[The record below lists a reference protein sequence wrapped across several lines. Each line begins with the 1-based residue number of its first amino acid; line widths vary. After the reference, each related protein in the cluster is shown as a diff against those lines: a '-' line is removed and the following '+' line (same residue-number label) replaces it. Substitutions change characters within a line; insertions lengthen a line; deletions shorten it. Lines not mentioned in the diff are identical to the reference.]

1 MSVPS
6 TSYFLCIVEKDLG
19 VSDCIP
25 CAAAVRALRA
35 RGWVEA
41 GAPPTSS
48 ACLSIAFLPYLLHH
62 SKKKKETLLLSQPPL
77 LHLRPVHS
85 IPALCCSNCIS
96 SSYHT
101 LHTLHFVTFRSTF
114 LSSSHAFPRSVNHI
128 PAIQASAAPLHPAR
142 ISHSS
147 LILFHPFSSNLTFLI
162 YIPSN
167 CIKYPWYTSRS
178 SYSHLLRESITI
190 YLTLDNSPSH
200 AI

>member
-6 TSYFLCIVEKDLG
+6 TCFLCIVEKD
-19 VSDCIP
+19 SWCIRCIP
-25 CAAAVRALRA
+25 CAAVRALRA
-35 RGWVEA
+35 RGWMEA
-41 GAPPTSS
+41 GAPPASNVE
-48 ACLSIAFLPYLLHH
+48 CLPVPRFSTLPITPL
-62 SKKKKETLLLSQPPL
+62 KKKETLLLSQPPL

-101 LHTLHFVTFRSTF
+101 LHILHFVTFRSTL

-147 LILFHPFSSNLTFLI
+147 LILLHPFSSNLTFLI

-190 YLTLDNSPSH
+190 YFTLDNSPSH

>member
-1 MSVPS
+1 MYQRLYP
-6 TSYFLCIVEKDLG
+6 LCG
-19 VSDCIP
+19 
-25 CAAAVRALRA
+25 RRTLRA
-35 RGWVEA
+35 RGLVEA
-41 GAPPTSS
+41 GALPASNVE
-48 ACLSIAFLPYLLHH
+48 CLPVHRFSTLPITPL
-62 SKKKKETLLLSQPPL
+62 KKKETLLLSQPPL
-77 LHLRPVHS
+77 LHLKPVHS

-142 ISHSS
+142 ISHSP
-147 LILFHPFSSNLTFLI
+147 LILLHPFSSNFTFLI

-167 CIKYPWYTSRS
+167 CIEYPWYTSRS
-178 SYSHLLRESITI
+178 SYSHLSCESITI
-190 YLTLDNSPSH
+190 YFTLDNSPSH